1 MDLEHSER
9 QTANRMNSVLL
20 GLYVHTHLH
29 ICPTTGYQ
37 WPTASGR
44 SPQNM
49 HVIVCTHNTYVGH
62 NMAER
67 ACTSGQLHDS
77 PERPV
82 NRPIETL
89 YCFWSN
95 YRRKVRKVRK
105 KKTHSTNYLS
115 KWRMLQMPRADMFW
129 AKLSFFCC
137 SVACL
142 AQIEA
147 IEMGHQSQL
156 VVGSCE
162 DVTRTQ
168 RLGGDMKR
176 RYRSWIRE
184 VMKQWKLQPDD
195 VIALWG
201 HVFFILFKII
211 TKNPST

>member
-1 MDLEHSER
+1 MWLC
-9 QTANRMNSVLL
+9 
-20 GLYVHTHLH
+20 VHTILMWG
-29 ICPTTGYQ
+29 IT
-37 WPTASGR
+37 WLK
-44 SPQNM
+44 
-49 HVIVCTHNTYVGH
+49 
-62 NMAER
+62 ER
-67 ACTSGQLHDS
+67 AHQVSYMTHQRGRLTDLLKHFIVSEVITEEKL
-77 PERPV
+77 E
-82 NRPIETL
+82 EL
-89 YCFWSN
+89 E
-95 YRRKVRKVRK
+95 K
-105 KKTHSTNYLS
+105 KETHSTNYLS

-162 DVTRTQ
+162 DVTRTH

-195 VIALWG
+195 VIAFWG